1 VKPTKNTKRARK
13 STCKVQSLTS
23 ETKSVSSNNLTSSDL
38 ELEELEE
45 LEELKLTL
53 EEQKKIQ
60 EAIRHA
66 QLEFA
71 KIKTSVV
78 KEKRREIETL
88 DSTLKEFIGPFMLIG
103 YDLNNNPIEM
113 VSASSAA
120 EHDALLERLRRV
132 MFKINQNIMNSGGN
146 DPYGFNP
153 N

>member
-1 VKPTKNTKRARK
+1 MKPTKNTKRARK
-13 STCKVQSLTS
+13 STRKVQSLTS

-38 ELEELEE
+38 ELEEL
-45 LEELKLTL
+45 KLTS

-60 EAIRHA
+60 EAIGLA

>member
-1 VKPTKNTKRARK
+1 MNPTKNTKRARK

-45 LEELKLTL
+45 LKLTS

-60 EAIRHA
+60 EAIRLA

>member
-1 VKPTKNTKRARK
+1 MKPTKNTKRARK
-13 STCKVQSLTS
+13 STRKVQFLTS

-38 ELEELEE
+38 ELEEQ
-45 LEELKLTL
+45 EELKLTS

-60 EAIRHA
+60 EAIGLA

-88 DSTLKEFIGPFMLIG
+88 NSTLKEFIGPFMLIG
-103 YDLNNNPIEM
+103 YDLSNNPIEM

-146 DPYGFNP
+146 DPYGSNV